1 MRDFRLKLV
10 VAVCKNGGIGKD
22 GQLPW
27 RLKRDMAF
35 FKSITSSSTN
45 INKQNVVIMG
55 RKTWNSI
62 PAKFRPLKDRINIV
76 LSRTMETVPESV
88 VLSRSLEEA
97 LEYTEREVK
106 DKIDSVF
113 VIGGSS
119 VYKEAIEGPWST
131 RVYLTRVLAE
141 FECDTFMP
149 SLEELNFKKTEGV
162 ENVPE
167 GVHTDNGTE
176 FVFEVYDKIV

>member
-1 MRDFRLKLV
+1 MAEFRLKLV
-10 VAVCKNGGIGKD
+10 VAACKNGGIGKD

-27 RLKRDMAF
+27 KLKKDMAF
-35 FKSITSSSTN
+35 FKSITSSSTQ
-45 INKQNVVIMG
+45 NKTNVVIMG
-55 RKTWNSI
+55 RKTWDSI
-62 PAKFRPLKDRINIV
+62 PAKFRPLKNRINIV
-76 LSRTMETVPESV
+76 LSRTMDTSPEGV

-97 LEYTEREVK
+97 LEYTERQGK

-131 RVYLTRVLAE
+131 RVYLTRVMAE

-149 SLEELNFKKTEGV
+149 SLDELHFKKTECV
-162 ENVPE
+162 EDVPT
-167 GVHTDNGTE
+167 GVHSDNGTE